1 MHELSIAIALVELA
15 SEEAQRLGAVRVD
28 ALFVRLGARSSVAAD
43 ALRFSFDLA
52 AAGTIADGARLEL
65 EPADGSDLQ
74 LRAMEVVDGDAT
86 ADR

>member
-1 MHELSIAIALVELA
+1 MHELSIAMALVELA

-52 AAGTIADGARLEL
+52 AA
-65 EPADGSDLQ
+65 
-74 LRAMEVVDGDAT
+74 
-86 ADR
+86 